1 MADKYLI
8 GAPVQGQNKPTPLRE
23 GDNILNAHLLPR
35 EPISLED
42 IVDYYRLRC
51 FLGIEPGYV
60 VTIDTNNP
68 GSTNNDQMLIFAYGD
83 YRIEAYQNGVLVETY
98 EGLSDTETLTL
109 PEPGVYDLRILPIG
123 DTPITSMLWN
133 GSSDRRKVTKV
144 LSIGRSIDWQNLS
157 HWGCDN
163 LISVKSGLN
172 TSSVTNMTNLFRDCS
187 SLTYVDLSGLD
198 TSSLVRMDNLFR
210 DCSSLTSVNLSG
222 LDTSSATTMTSMFQ
236 GCSSLT
242 SVDLSG
248 FNTSSVKSMSSMF
261 QGCSSLI
268 SVDLS
273 SFDTSSVT
281 NMYGMFSGAKTEGV
295 IGIDEFNISSLSTGS
310 FEGAFNMFT
319 DTYLPTSVYDNLLI
333 NWNAQGRSNI
343 RLGAGSSKYT
353 PGGDAESARDNMIAN
368 GWTITDG
375 GPA

>member
-68 GSTNNDQMLIFAYGD
+68 GSTNNDQMLIFAYGG

-172 TSSVTNMTNLFRDCS
+172 TSSVTNMTNLFRDCSSLTYVDLSGLDTSSVTNMEGMFYGCSSLTSVNLSGLDTSSVTTMSTLFLGCS

-310 FEGAFNMFT
+310 F
-319 DTYLPTSVYDNLLI
+319 
-333 NWNAQGRSNI
+333 
-343 RLGAGSSKYT
+343 
-353 PGGDAESARDNMIAN
+353 
-368 GWTITDG
+368 
-375 GPA
+375 